1 MPLSTSPE
9 KQTER
14 RLTMVEALREA
25 LREEM
30 RRDDRVILLGEDI
43 GVPGGFGGAFTV
55 TLGLE
60 QEFGHERVL
69 DTPISEAAIAGV
81 AAGAAMGGL
90 IPVADVQYGD
100 FLFLAM
106 DQLANQAAKMR
117 YMSGGKIT
125 VPMVFRAPVG
135 ATTRGA
141 QHGQSLEAFLMH
153 VPGLKVACPSNPYDG
168 KGMMHAA
175 IRDPDPVLFLW
186 PDALREHMQE
196 VPDEPYTV
204 PLGKAAVRTQG
215 SDITIVGSGGG
226 MDVVMEATQKLQAKG
241 MKVEAIDLRSIKPMD
256 TETLVNSV
264 KKTKYLLTVDQSYYT
279 LGLGAEVIARV
290 AENVDGA
297 RYKRVAFPDAPP
309 PASPEMFL
317 WMRPNADH
325 VAAAA
330 MKLIG

>member
-1 MPLSTSPE
+1 MARKSWMYSVL
-9 KQTER
+9 
-14 RLTMVEALREA
+14 EAVQY
-25 LREEM
+25 EM
-30 RRDDRVILLGEDI
+30 RQDKNMIWLFELTPPVASTPGKPVINLERE
-43 GVPGGFGGAFTV
+43 FTRN
-55 TLGLE
+55 
-60 QEFGHERVL
+60 RVL
-69 DTPISEAAIAGV
+69 NTGIDENWMVSAVLGAGLAGSKAAAYIPYQGNCMPFQV
-81 AAGAAMGGL
+81 IQNHMGKL
-90 IPVADVQYGD
+90 RH
-100 FLFLAM
+100 M
-106 DQLANQAAKMR
+106 T
-117 YMSGGKIT
+117 GGKAS
-125 VPMVFRAPVG
+125 MPVVIILEMTG
-135 ATTRGA
+135 QTPGFAG
-141 QHGQSLEAFLMH
+141 QHSDYEIDTYYGH
-153 VPGLKVACPSNPYDG
+153 IPGVKVVVPSNPYDG

-226 MDVVMEATQKLQAKG
+226 MDVVLEATEKLQAKG

-264 KKTKYLLTVDQSYYT
+264 KKTKFLLTVDQSYYT